1 MPYHPMYEL
10 VEQHFSVL
18 RQDQI
23 TYLTVFTEK
32 GLSDLTQTC
41 VLQDMPLSM
50 FHHWI
55 LMISVKC

>member
-1 MPYHPMYEL
+1 MYEL

-41 VLQDMPLSM
+41 VLQDMPPQYVPPLDP
-50 FHHWI
+50 
-55 LMISVKC
+55 